1 MYFQYQNCHIYPG
14 ELESVA
20 LEHPDILEIGI
31 YGIQD
36 PKAQELVAAVVV
48 KKEQSKLTEEEVEKY
63 INGHVE
69 DFKKVRGGVKFV
81 PSLPRNPQGKII
93 RSKLHLF

>member
-48 KKEQSKLTEEEVEKY
+48 KKEQSK
-63 INGHVE
+63 
-69 DFKKVRGGVKFV
+69 
-81 PSLPRNPQGKII
+81 
-93 RSKLHLF
+93 